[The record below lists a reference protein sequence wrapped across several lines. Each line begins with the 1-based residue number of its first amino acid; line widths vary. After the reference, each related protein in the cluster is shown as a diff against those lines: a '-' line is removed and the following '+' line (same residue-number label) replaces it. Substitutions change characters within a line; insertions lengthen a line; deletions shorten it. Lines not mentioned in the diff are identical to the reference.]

1 MLFDGDYAILVTGN
15 ENGGISAAHYKR
27 LIIPLFFPPVK
38 AGVFIFRPVRR
49 LFSVKAPKTPRRAAL
64 CRFRGRDRRGR
75 SLPVQDILHPRRR
88 RKVHTG
94 TGTERRKR
102 PSPLPHAGEQGR
114 SFQLFFGRSERE
126 MGHFFSS
133 CSCRETRSIMRAYP
147 SAPYTR
153 HLRTRVIVA
162 EETPVCSLMALNVSP
177 S

>member
-1 MLFDGDYAILVTGN
+1 MRMAEYPPLI
-15 ENGGISAAHYKR
+15 ISALLYHCFSR
-27 LIIPLFFPPVK
+27 LSRRAFLFFGLFFGFFWSKHPKRP
-38 AGVFIFRPVRR
+38 AGLRFAAFGAGTGGGGACLCRI
-49 LFSVKAPKTPRRAAL
+49 SCIRAAGEKFT
-64 CRFRGRDRRGR
+64 RE
-75 SLPVQDILHPRRR
+75 P
-88 RKVHTG
+88 
-94 TGTERRKR
+94 ERNDGKR
-102 PSPLPHAGEQGR
+102 PSPLPRAGEQGR
-114 SFQLFFGRSERE
+114 SFQLFFGKSERE

>member
-1 MLFDGDYAILVTGN
+1 MAEYLPLI
-15 ENGGISAAHYKR
+15 ISALLYHCFSR
-27 LIIPLFFPPVK
+27 LSRRAFLFFSLF
-38 AGVFIFRPVRR
+38 GGF
-49 LFSVKAPKTPRRAAL
+49 FSVKAPKTPRRAAL

-88 RKVHTG
+88 RKILHEDRNG
-94 TGTERRKR
+94 TTKKAAPAPPRGGTETAF
-102 PSPLPHAGEQGR
+102 SLFLGR
-114 SFQLFFGRSERE
+114 GR
-126 MGHFFSS
+126 GHFLSS

>member
-49 LFSVKAPKTPRRAAL
+49 LFFGQSAQNAPPGRALLLLGPGPAGGRASLCRISCIRAAGEKFYM
-64 CRFRGRDRRGR
+64 R
-75 SLPVQDILHPRRR
+75 I
-88 RKVHTG
+88 
-94 TGTERRKR
+94 GTERRKR
-102 PSPLPHAGEQGR
+102 PPPLPTRGTETAFSLFLGR
-114 SFQLFFGRSERE
+114 GR
-126 MGHFFSS
+126 GHSLSS

>member
-1 MLFDGDYAILVTGN
+1 MRMAEYPPLI
-15 ENGGISAAHYKR
+15 ISALLYHCFSR
-27 LIIPLFFPPVK
+27 LSRRAFLFFGLFVGFFRSKHPKRP
-38 AGVFIFRPVRR
+38 AGLRF
-49 LFSVKAPKTPRRAAL
+49 AASGAGTGGGGACL
-64 CRFRGRDRRGR
+64 CRISCIRTAGEK
-75 SLPVQDILHPRRR
+75 IC
-88 RKVHTG
+88 TE

-102 PSPLPHAGEQGR
+102 PSPLPRAGEQGR

>member
-1 MLFDGDYAILVTGN
+1 MAEYPPLI
-15 ENGGISAAHYKR
+15 ISALLYHCFSR
-27 LIIPLFFPPVK
+27 LSRRAFLFF
-38 AGVFIFRPVRR
+38 GLFGGF
-49 LFSVKAPKTPRRAAL
+49 FSVKAPKTPRRAVL

-75 SLPVQDILHPRRR
+75 SLPVQDILHPHRR

-102 PSPLPHAGEQGR
+102 PSPLPRVGEQGR

>member
-1 MLFDGDYAILVTGN
+1 MAEYPPLI
-15 ENGGISAAHYKR
+15 ISALLYHCFSR
-27 LIIPLFFPPVK
+27 LSRRAFLFFGLFVGFFRSKHQKRP
-38 AGVFIFRPVRR
+38 AGLRFAASGAGTGGGGACLCRI
-49 LFSVKAPKTPRRAAL
+49 SCIRAAGEKFT
-64 CRFRGRDRRGR
+64 RE
-75 SLPVQDILHPRRR
+75 P
-88 RKVHTG
+88 
-94 TGTERRKR
+94 ERNDGKR
-102 PSPLPHAGEQGR
+102 PSPLPRAGEQGR

>member
-38 AGVFIFRPVRR
+38 AGVFIFQPVRR
-49 LFSVKAPKTPRRAAL
+49 LFFGQSAQNAPPGCAL
-64 CRFRGRDRRGR
+64 PPPDRHRRGGEGF
-75 SLPVQDILHPRRR
+75 PVQDILHPRRR
-88 RKVHTG
+88 RKILHEDRNG
-94 TGTERRKR
+94 TTKKAAPAPPRGGTETAF
-102 PSPLPHAGEQGR
+102 SLFLGR
-114 SFQLFFGRSERE
+114 GR
-126 MGHFFSS
+126 GHFFSS

>member
-1 MLFDGDYAILVTGN
+1 MAEYPPLI
-15 ENGGISAAHYKR
+15 ISALLYHCFSR
-27 LIIPLFFPPVK
+27 LSRRAFLFFGLFVGFFRSKHPKRP
-38 AGVFIFRPVRR
+38 AGLRSAASGAGTGGGGACLCRI
-49 LFSVKAPKTPRRAAL
+49 SCIRAAGEKFT
-64 CRFRGRDRRGR
+64 RE
-75 SLPVQDILHPRRR
+75 P
-88 RKVHTG
+88 
-94 TGTERRKR
+94 ERRKR
-102 PSPLPHAGEQGR
+102 PSPLPRAGEQGR

>member
-1 MLFDGDYAILVTGN
+1 MAEYPPLI
-15 ENGGISAAHYKR
+15 ISALLYHCFSR
-27 LIIPLFFPPVK
+27 LSRRAFLFFGLFVGFFRSKHPKRP
-38 AGVFIFRPVRR
+38 AGLRF
-49 LFSVKAPKTPRRAAL
+49 AASGAGTGGGKG
-64 CRFRGRDRRGR
+64 F
-75 SLPVQDILHPRRR
+75 PVQDILHPYRR

-102 PSPLPHAGEQGR
+102 PSPLPRVGEQGR

>member
-1 MLFDGDYAILVTGN
+1 MAEYPLLI
-15 ENGGISAAHYKR
+15 ISALLYHCFSR
-27 LIIPLFFPPVK
+27 LSRRAFLFFGLFVGFFRSKRPKRP
-38 AGVFIFRPVRR
+38 AGLRSAASGAGTGGGGACLCRISCIRAAGEKFTREPERNDEKDRPRSPAR
-49 LFSVKAPKTPRRAAL
+49 GNRDGLFS
-64 CRFRGRDRRGR
+64 F
-75 SLPVQDILHPRRR
+75 
-88 RKVHTG
+88 
-94 TGTERRKR
+94 
-102 PSPLPHAGEQGR
+102 
-114 SFQLFFGRSERE
+114 FFGRSERE